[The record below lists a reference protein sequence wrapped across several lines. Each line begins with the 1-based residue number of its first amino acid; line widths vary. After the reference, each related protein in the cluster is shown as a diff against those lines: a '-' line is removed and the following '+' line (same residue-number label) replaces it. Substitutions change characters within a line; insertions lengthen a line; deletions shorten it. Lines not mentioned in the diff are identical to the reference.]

1 MQNRAS
7 SVQKGRVISRRLF
20 ILTAAKLFLFA
31 GITFR
36 LYSLQISDREK
47 YEILSDKNRIREWKT
62 PPQRGLITDFYNKIL
77 ADNDRVFQVHLSLD
91 EIKDFDQ
98 TIFRLRNIINL
109 SNNELRKIY
118 KTKENLKPWD
128 TLIVSDNLNWDEF
141 SKLNLYLHELE
152 GVKPVVSSSRYYPYG
167 NNLVHVVGYVGEAS
181 IKDIE
186 RMEAIRENLVPGL
199 KVGKSGIEYSNE
211 KLLIGKYGIKRYE
224 VNSSGKRINQL
235 EHIKESKG
243 IEIKTT
249 IDLEVQKFAQELLKD
264 QAGSICAMD
273 IYTGEMIAMA
283 SSPTY
288 DPNKFTHGIGHKDWG
303 EIRDNPLKPLVNKSI
318 AGLYSPGSTL
328 KPLVALAALEFGTI
342 DPERAIECKGHKHP
356 YELYGVKY
364 HCWKKHGHGYMR
376 LRNAIKQSCD
386 TYFYEMARLLGVDK
400 LSIIAK
406 RYGLGSNILKDVYF
420 DEKKGVVPNTQ
431 WKKNAI
437 GKSWYLGETVING
450 IGQGY
455 IQTTPLQLCL
465 MTAQIANGGYKIKPH
480 ILYDKNINI
489 ENTKLEI
496 AKQFTNDSL
505 LGSPNTKENYLEE
518 KEYQLYER
526 LYKNSQNIN
535 FVKDAMFGST
545 NEQYGTSY
553 KSRYEDP
560 KYQFAGK
567 TGTSQVKR
575 ITEAERELDLK
586 QSQIEYK
593 NRDHALYIAFA
604 PYSDP
609 RYSISVLIEHGGSGS
624 KAAAPLANKLIK
636 KIIDRHEIREHTRK
650 ANLTLV

>member
-1 MQNRAS
+1 MQNRS
-7 SVQKGRVISRRLF
+7 SNIQKGRIISRRLF
-20 ILTAAKLFLFA
+20 ILSAAKLLLFA
-31 GITFR
+31 GITYR

-77 ADNDRVFQVHLSLD
+77 ADNDRVFQVHLTLD
-91 EIKDFDQ
+91 EVKDFDQ
-98 TIFRLRNIINL
+98 TIFRLKNIINL
-109 SNNELRKIY
+109 SNNKIRKIY
-118 KTKENLKPWD
+118 KTKEKLKPWD
-128 TLIVSDNLNWDEF
+128 TLVVSDNLEWSEF
-141 SKLNLYLHELE
+141 SKLNLYLHDLE

-167 NNLVHVVGYVGEAS
+167 GNLVHVIGYVGQAS
-181 IKDIE
+181 LKDIE
-186 RMEAIRENLVPGL
+186 RMDTIKENLVPGL

-224 VNSSGKRINQL
+224 VNSSGKRINQI
-235 EHIKESKG
+235 EHIKELQG

-264 QAGSICAMD
+264 KAGSICAMD
-273 IYTGEMIAMA
+273 IFTGQIIAMA

-288 DPNKFTHGIGHKDWG
+288 DPNKFTHGIGHKDWQ
-303 EIRDNPLKPLVNKSI
+303 EIRDDPLKPLVNKSI

-328 KPLVALAALEFGTI
+328 KPIVALAALEFGTI
-342 DPERAIECKGHKHP
+342 DPERSIQCKGHKHP

-386 TYFYEMARLLGVDK
+386 IYFYEMARILGVDK

-406 RYGLGSNILKDVYF
+406 RYGLGSNILKDIYF

-465 MTAQIANGGYKIKPH
+465 MTAQIANDGYKIKPH
-480 ILYDKNINI
+480 IIYDKNINF
-489 ENTKLEI
+489 ESAKRNI
-496 AKQFTNDSL
+496 AKQFINDTL
-505 LGSPNTKENYLEE
+505 LDNRTTTENYLEDR
-518 KEYQLYER
+518 EYQLYER

-545 NEQYGTSY
+545 NEQYGTSF
-553 KSRYEDP
+553 KSRFENP
-560 KYQFAGK
+560 IYQFAGK
-567 TGTSQVKR
+567 TGTSQVRR
-575 ITEAERELDLK
+575 ITEAERKLDLK

-604 PYSDP
+604 PYKDP

-624 KAAAPLANKLIK
+624 KTAAPLASKLIK
-636 KIIDRHEIREHTRK
+636 KIIDRHKSREQTRK
-650 ANLTLV
+650 NNLTLA

>member
-1 MQNRAS
+1 MQSRSTN
-7 SVQKGRVISRRLF
+7 VQKGRIISRRLF
-20 ILTAAKLFLFA
+20 MLAAAKILLLA
-31 GITFR
+31 GITSR
-36 LYSLQISDREK
+36 LYNLQISDREK
-47 YEILSDKNRIREWKT
+47 YEVLADKNRIREWKT

-91 EIKDFDQ
+91 EIQDFDK
-98 TIFRLRNIINL
+98 TLFRLKNIINL
-109 SNNELRKIY
+109 SNNEIRKIY
-118 KTKENLKPWD
+118 KTKAKLRPWD
-128 TLIVSDNLNWDEF
+128 TLVASDNLNWSQF

-167 NNLVHVVGYVGEAS
+167 SNLVHVVGYVGEAS
-181 IKDIE
+181 IRDIE
-186 RMEAIRENLVPGL
+186 RMEEIKENLVPGL

-211 KLLIGKYGIKRYE
+211 KKLIGKYGIKRYE
-224 VNSSGKRINQL
+224 VNSSGKRIIQL
-235 EHIKESKG
+235 EHIKESQG
-243 IEIKTT
+243 TEIKTT
-249 IDLEVQKFAQELLKD
+249 VDLEVQKFAQELLKNK
-264 QAGSICAMD
+264 AGSICAMD
-273 IYTGEMIAMA
+273 IYTGQIIAMA
-283 SSPTY
+283 SSPSY
-288 DPNKFTHGIGHKDWG
+288 DPNKFTHGIGHKDWE
-303 EIRDNPLKPLVNKSI
+303 EIRDDPLKPLVNKSI

-342 DPERAIECKGHKHP
+342 DPEKAIQCKGHKHP

-364 HCWKKHGHGYMR
+364 HCWKKQGHGYMK

-386 TYFYEMARLLGVDK
+386 IYFYEMARLLGVDR

-406 RYGLGSNILKDVYF
+406 RYGLGSNILKNVYF
-420 DEKKGVVPNTQ
+420 DEKKGVVPNTE
-431 WKKNAI
+431 WKKNAL

-480 ILYDKNINI
+480 ILFDKNINF
-489 ENTKLEI
+489 ENAKLKI
-496 AKQFTNDSL
+496 AKQLTNESL
-505 LGSPNTKENYLEE
+505 INNSILEDRE
-518 KEYQLYER
+518 FQLYEK
-526 LYKNSQNIN
+526 LYSRPENID

-545 NEQYGTSY
+545 NEQYGTSF
-553 KSRYEDP
+553 KSRFEDL

-575 ITEAERELDLK
+575 ITEEERELDLK

-604 PYSDP
+604 PYKEP
-609 RYSISVLIEHGGSGS
+609 RYSISVLVEHGGSGS
-624 KAAAPLANKLIK
+624 KAAAPLASKLIK
-636 KIIDRHEIREHTRK
+636 KIIDRHKLREQIRK
-650 ANLTLV
+650 ANITLA